1 MTCQCSVPITNGDF
15 ICTACVADLRQVLAE
30 VDSVVDDL
38 VRAVPRASLT
48 AGYGERVSSSGSLH
62 APLPINENALDA
74 HMALDKYLMFAALE
88 LAKVTQVRIAGRD
101 SKALSSYIYTH
112 LGTLKTLHWAGS
124 AKTTLQGL
132 IRDCQKATHTATQAQ
147 FAGTCPEDGTELYA
161 HAGDNTATCRTCTTV
176 YTDIQEWRTSATE
189 YAKAQDDS
197 IVGYPDAISKR
208 LARVHG
214 EEITPEHVRLLASR
228 GLLIRANPEHNE
240 HGKVLRPMYRLGD
253 VKALIKPKEEAA

>member
-1 MTCQCSVPITNGDF
+1 
-15 ICTACVADLRQVLAE
+15 
-30 VDSVVDDL
+30 
-38 VRAVPRASLT
+38 
-48 AGYGERVSSSGSLH
+48 
-62 APLPINENALDA
+62 
-74 HMALDKYLMFAALE
+74 MALDKYLMFAALE